1 MEDPWHSWHFPEPAN
16 VIAYGCF
23 PGRRNNACVV
33 RRRDLASE
41 PAISDTTIAMSI
53 ARQLLREFRPLV
65 PDVRGAV
72 REVYAVDVS
81 EEGDKYVVEAD
92 LPGVKKENVEI
103 IVGDGGRS
111 ITIQG
116 KTPATRRGAPESQS
130 QEASSGT
137 AATEGTEAV
146 TTADQSQN
154 QLTTERLWSG
164 SSIFT
169 RTVWLPRPVDRSKVK
184 AKLEDG
190 ILTLQAPKAEDQ
202 ETVKVPVE

>member
-1 MEDPWHSWHFPEPAN
+1 
-16 VIAYGCF
+16 
-23 PGRRNNACVV
+23 
-33 RRRDLASE
+33 
-41 PAISDTTIAMSI
+41 MSI
-53 ARQLLREFRPLV
+53 ARQLLREFRPLFQMFEEPFGRSTV
-65 PDVRGAV
+65 GYGFPHHHSLLSDPFFGSANALRP
-72 REVYAVDVS
+72 AVDVS

-103 IVGDGGRS
+103 TIGDGGRS

-116 KTPATRRGAPESQS
+116 KTPASRRGTPESQS
-130 QEASSGT
+130 QETSSGT

-146 TTADQSQN
+146 TTIDQSQN

-202 ETVKVPVE
+202 ETVKVSVE

>member
-1 MEDPWHSWHFPEPAN
+1 
-16 VIAYGCF
+16 
-23 PGRRNNACVV
+23 
-33 RRRDLASE
+33 
-41 PAISDTTIAMSI
+41 MSI
-53 ARQLLREFRPLV
+53 ARQLLREFRPLFQMFEEPFGRSTV
-65 PDVRGAV
+65 GYGFPHHHSLLSDPFFGSVNALRP
-72 REVYAVDVS
+72 AVDVS

-137 AATEGTEAV
+137 AATEGASTVFRVSSLVANLILTSGTEAV
-146 TTADQSQN
+146 TTTDQSQN

-202 ETVKVPVE
+202 ETVKVSVE

>member
-1 MEDPWHSWHFPEPAN
+1 
-16 VIAYGCF
+16 
-23 PGRRNNACVV
+23 
-33 RRRDLASE
+33 
-41 PAISDTTIAMSI
+41 MSI
-53 ARQLLREFRPLV
+53 ARQLLREFRPLFQMFEEPFGRSTV
-65 PDVRGAV
+65 GYGFPHHHSLLSDPFFGSVNALRP
-72 REVYAVDVS
+72 AVDVS

-137 AATEGTEAV
+137 AATEEAV
-146 TTADQSQN
+146 TTTDQSQN

-202 ETVKVPVE
+202 ETVKVSVE